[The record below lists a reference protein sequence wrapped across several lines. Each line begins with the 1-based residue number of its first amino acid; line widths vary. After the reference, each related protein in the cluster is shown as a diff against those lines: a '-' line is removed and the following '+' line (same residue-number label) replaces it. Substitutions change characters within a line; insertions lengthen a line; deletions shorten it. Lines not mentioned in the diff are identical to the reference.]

1 MIQDGGKSI
10 ARRQPQ
16 KVKLSGYHLY
26 MDRLRSGGNLVF
38 VCSCGVTARV
48 EKEMPLLM
56 KCLPPCEKYMV
67 VMDKEDLP

>member
-1 MIQDGGKSI
+1 
-10 ARRQPQ
+10 
-16 KVKLSGYHLY
+16 
-26 MDRLRSGGNLVF
+26 MDRLRSEGNLVF

-67 VMDKEDLP
+67 VMDTEDMP